1 MKWGICN
8 GSVYRDTRV
17 REEETMPKRS
27 SASFPTRRT
36 LRTLRITIA
45 ILTPLMLMGALES
58 NAAAQSIKCSVAPA
72 LALFDGNGDGILT
85 TDEIR
90 SAAPDNAELQGQAS
104 QLEAKGISGIQ
115 YVGCDPSGTE
125 TGSGT
130 GTTPG
135 TGTDAGAGS
144 GSGTGTTPGTG
155 SDAGS
160 GGDSGS
166 GSGTGS
172 GTGTGTGTGTESGD
186 GTGTQ
191 SGNGDGTGTGTGT
204 QSGSGSSTS
213 SSSGSSAGNGSA
225 TTGGSTSGSTSVAGK
240 TSTTTSRTGSV
251 IGSLPNTGSG
261 DGFTSS
267 HGTPALMLLL
277 CAASALSLAG
287 AFASRR
293 SHQTW

>member
-1 MKWGICN
+1 
-8 GSVYRDTRV
+8 
-17 REEETMPKRS
+17 MPRRS
-27 SASFPTRRT
+27 FASFRT
-36 LRTLRITIA
+36 LRRLRITIA

-58 NAAAQSIKCSVAPA
+58 NAVAQSIKCSVAPA

-90 SAAPDNAELQGQAS
+90 SAAPDNAELQGQAG

-115 YVGCDPSGTE
+115 YVGCDPSSNG

-135 TGTDAGAGS
+135 TGTDAGAGT
-144 GSGTGTTPGTG
+144 GTGTGTGTTPGTG

-160 GGDSGS
+160 GADSGS

-172 GTGTGTGTGTESGD
+172 GVGTGTGTGTESG
-186 GTGTQ
+186 TG
-191 SGNGDGTGTGTGT
+191 SGD
-204 QSGSGSSTS
+204 GSGSSTS
-213 SSSGSSAGNGSA
+213 SSTSSSTGNGST

-251 IGSLPNTGSG
+251 IASLPNTGFG
-261 DGFTSS
+261 NGFTSD
-267 HGTPALMLLL
+267 HGAPALMLLL

-293 SHQTW
+293 SRRTW